1 MLNGGR
7 DKMGLPNDYP
17 DSSGPLEGGA
27 LPRDAQVSLGKFP
40 AFVQEFAWRNASL
53 TKKLTLKLTAV
64 ADDDDRDGDGDG
76 DGISVA
82 VAVGGVA
89 VHSIMMLLPRSMIV
103 AYPIIQFFYHDFPKT
118 HQTTTRKKIYKSCL
132 VCDTCIREL
141 MVLDVPPQKRFP
153 ADNFAEWNNG
163 HPLGLRTV
171 HAYVLVFDMGNLETF
186 QYCRAMREQI
196 LDSFSHRDFSII
208 VIGNKYDTVTEVL
221 ATSQELKDISTLVRK
236 HWRCGYVE
244 CSAKYNYKI
253 GDVFR
258 ELMGCTST
266 GAIVSE
272 FTQSTR
278 NKGRCTIL

>member
-1 MLNGGR
+1 R
-7 DKMGLPNDYP
+7 IT
-17 DSSGPLEGGA
+17 LEGGA
-27 LPRDAQVSLGKFP
+27 EPPWLQGPLKAAFLG
-40 AFVQEFAWRNASL
+40 AS
-53 TKKLTLKLTAV
+53 
-64 ADDDDRDGDGDG
+64 G
-76 DGISVA
+76 
-82 VAVGGVA
+82 VGKT
-89 VHSIMMLLPRSMIV
+89 SILQ
-103 AYPIIQFFYHDFPKT
+103 QFFYHDFPKT
-118 HQTTTRKKIYKSCL
+118 HETTTRKKIYKSCL

-208 VIGNKYDTVTEVL
+208 VIGNKYDTVTEVQ
-221 ATSQELKDISTLVRK
+221 ANSQELKDISTLVRK